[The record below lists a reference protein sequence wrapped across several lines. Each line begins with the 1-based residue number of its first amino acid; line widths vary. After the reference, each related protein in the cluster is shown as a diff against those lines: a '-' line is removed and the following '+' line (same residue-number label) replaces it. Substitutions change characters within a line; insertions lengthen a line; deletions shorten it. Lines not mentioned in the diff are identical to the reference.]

1 MTMPRG
7 TLMTLVDEVA
17 DVVGSPRWG
26 ATLKR
31 QLLGEVHWREWRDL
45 LNVNRHLRLA
55 KRTATTDANG
65 TIANSDLD
73 SGGGDSKEVFYR
85 VLTVYQGNLFY
96 QPSTYEDYPISPTS
110 VNLPQVWYEFGNTIQ
125 LIPAAQ
131 GNTVTVTVNHLPQR
145 ADLLASDASDVVFPD
160 GYDLLL
166 AYETA
171 ASLFMKGGAETSTA
185 AEMRTMATV
194 LRERLHQDLARLT
207 VRPTRMS
214 SQDDRFDWGSVG

>member
-1 MTMPRG
+1 MTRG
-7 TLMTLVDEVA
+7 ALLTLIDEMA

-26 ATLKR
+26 PTLKG

-55 KRTATTDANG
+55 ERTATTDSEGAILKTSLN
-65 TIANSDLD
+65 A
-73 SGGGDSKEVFYR
+73 GGGDSTEVFYR

-96 QPSTYEDYPISPTS
+96 QPSTYEEYPISPTA
-110 VNLPQVWYEFGNTIQ
+110 VNLPQVWYEFGDKIQ
-125 LIPAAQ
+125 LIPAA
-131 GNTVTVTVNHLPQR
+131 GANTVTVAVNHLPQR
-145 ADLLASDASDVVFPD
+145 ADLLNSDASNVVFPD

-171 ASLFMKGGAETSTA
+171 ASLFMKGGAETNTA
-185 AEMRTMATV
+185 AEMRAMATV

-214 SQDDRFDWGSVG
+214 AQDDRFQWGSSF